1 MQSTIVRVFVSS
13 TWIDLKP
20 ERERVEEVLDRFK
33 DTKFIGMERF
43 GSHPETTRVESL
55 REIDQCDLYLGIIGG
70 RYGSGIT
77 EAEYDRAREKG
88 LPCFVYFKQEQQVRP
103 EDHDEE
109 AERTELLV
117 KFKAKLKDPSSG
129 HTVAEFS
136 GPYELA
142 SIAAS
147 DLHNWLVEKF
157 LAPAIREAT
166 GGQTGAEPLHSL
178 ERGLREL
185 AAINPDL
192 QRKAATER
200 SKAEALRRLALEAF
214 YPLTYEVP
222 KILAQFPGTEG
233 QREQFIRKNLTS
245 LDSLYEISDGA
256 PEVLR
261 ELTTNYRILGE
272 ALVGRREWRQAYAAY
287 KDSARRSEALVK
299 LEPDN
304 ALYHRDLAVSYSNAG
319 SMLEQLEDA
328 TGARIEYE
336 RSLPSARRAAE
347 LDRRWT
353 NLPTE
358 MEDGLRRLK

>member
-1 MQSTIVRVFVSS
+1 M
-13 TWIDLKP
+13 
-20 ERERVEEVLDRFK
+20 
-33 DTKFIGMERF
+33 
-43 GSHPETTRVESL
+43 
-55 REIDQCDLYLGIIGG
+55 
-70 RYGSGIT
+70 
-77 EAEYDRAREKG
+77 
-88 LPCFVYFKQEQQVRP
+88 RP
-103 EDHDEE
+103 EDRDEE

-166 GGQTGAEPLHSL
+166 GGQAGAEPLHSL

-200 SKAEALRRLALEAF
+200 SKAEALRRVALEAF

-233 QREQFIRKNLTS
+233 QREQFVRKNLAS
-245 LDSLYEISDGA
+245 LDSRTSSATARPKYCASS
-256 PEVLR
+256 P
-261 ELTTNYRILGE
+261 RIIAFSARLWWAAASG
-272 ALVGRREWRQAYAAY
+272 GRRMPLTRRVPAAP
-287 KDSARRSEALVK
+287 KRSSNWNRIMPSIIETSQSATRTLAARR
-299 LEPDN
+299 
-304 ALYHRDLAVSYSNAG
+304 
-319 SMLEQLEDA
+319 
-328 TGARIEYE
+328 T
-336 RSLPSARRAAE
+336 
-347 LDRRWT
+347 T
-353 NLPTE
+353 
-358 MEDGLRRLK
+358 